1 MTLINIDDTIHGL
14 KSDGIDIPLIIEL
27 DDSVPSSSSSSSL
40 SSSSEANNDYKSY
53 QHQTKDIHP
62 LRMRLKRL
70 LHEKDKSTLT
80 RDAERSAPGL
90 QSSYFAN
97 TTRSDEDNVSLE
109 LLDCIPKMT
118 LSTIAEEEI
127 DEGSHTPTTDA
138 VSSPLCNHKS
148 YKADKMKKKLVHHD
162 GKNFNRRVVRVAR
175 CA

>member
-1 MTLINIDDTIHGL
+1 MQHNLGSDD
-14 KSDGIDIPLIIEL
+14 
-27 DDSVPSSSSSSSL
+27 
-40 SSSSEANNDYKSY
+40 
-53 QHQTKDIHP
+53 
-62 LRMRLKRL
+62 
-70 LHEKDKSTLT
+70 
-80 RDAERSAPGL
+80 
-90 QSSYFAN
+90 
-97 TTRSDEDNVSLE
+97 DNAVSLE

-127 DEGSHTPTTDA
+127 DEGSHTPTTAA